1 MIATSCPKMTVDLMC
16 RSFSADAPNMVRSA
30 CGSTEYNVVART
42 SARDGELPS
51 DQGAD
56 LQAPKIALS
65 VKGETPTITTFSD
78 AGHRT
83 GGAAPQA
90 VGIRSPSQQ
99 ETHAAQ
105 QTARHSLT

>member
-30 CGSTEYNVVART
+30 CGSTEYNVVARI
-42 SARDGELPS
+42 SAPDGELPS

-65 VKGETPTITTFSD
+65 VKGESPHNNDLFGRRPPDSRRRPSSCWHPKPFTTGDSCS
-78 AGHRT
+78 
-83 GGAAPQA
+83 AAN
-90 VGIRSPSQQ
+90 G
-99 ETHAAQ
+99 
-105 QTARHSLT
+105 